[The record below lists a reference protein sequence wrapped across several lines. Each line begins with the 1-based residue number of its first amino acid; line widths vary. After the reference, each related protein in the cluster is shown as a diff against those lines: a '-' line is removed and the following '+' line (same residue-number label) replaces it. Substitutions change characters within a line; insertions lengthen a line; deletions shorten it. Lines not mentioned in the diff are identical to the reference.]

1 MTPPGDVIVATV
13 ARDCRRV
20 VADLVALTK
29 PRVVLM
35 VLVTTLVGYYV
46 GLDRAPDYA
55 RMLHLVIGTALAAG
69 GTLALNQYRERDVDA
84 RMARTRS
91 RPLPQGRLDPLEALG
106 FGAAISVIG
115 VGYLAASVNLLAAL
129 VTGTIVIVYVFAY
142 TPMKLRTVLCTVVGA
157 VPGALPPVI
166 GWVAARDGLGTG
178 AWVLFGI
185 LFFWQLPHALAIARL
200 YRDDYARAGIR
211 VLPVVDPYGSR
222 TERHIVVSS
231 VALLVVS
238 LLATPAGMAGAVYFV
253 AAFAL
258 GAVFVVFGARQAL
271 APSPTAVRRVLF
283 ASFVYLPL
291 VLAVLAL
298 DKR

>member
-1 MTPPGDVIVATV
+1 MRPPGDVIVATI
-13 ARDCRRV
+13 ARDRRQI

-29 PRVVLM
+29 LRVVLM

-46 GLDRAPDYA
+46 GLDGAPDYA

-91 RPLPQGRLDPLEALG
+91 RPLPQGRLEPLEALG

-115 VGYLAASVNLLAAL
+115 VGYLAASVNLPAAL

-142 TPMKLRTVLCTVVGA
+142 TPLKLQTALCTVVGA

-166 GWVAARDGLGTG
+166 GWVAARDALGAG

-211 VLPVVDPYGSR
+211 VLPAVDPHGSR
-222 TERHIVVSS
+222 TERYIVVSC
-231 VALLVVS
+231 VALTAVS
-238 LLATPAGMAGAVYFV
+238 LLATPAGMAGDVYFV

-258 GAVFVVFGARQAL
+258 GAVFVIFGARQAL
-271 APSPTAVRRVLF
+271 APSPTAIRRVLF
-283 ASFVYLPL
+283 ASLVYLPL
-291 VLAVLAL
+291 VLAVLVL